1 MDGSLASARQPHQLP
16 ASVGGITHDPVTSA
30 PTQRVLDPPTNA
42 QPDESSPKPELS
54 SSEVV
59 QTTADI
65 LQVLQKLQAQQS
77 ASPPSPQTASFIP
90 KPELQPQ
97 SISVLPKEEPQP
109 ATATVPEEPVSEWD
123 SLRASLR
130 ENPYDIEGWNKLV
143 RLAEDSGDLEKIKDA
158 YESLLKMYPNTW
170 SAQIA
175 YLNHFLVPGHF
186 KFAED
191 NLFTRFL
198 RTSPAVELWKFYLT
212 YIRRINVDPSTR
224 DIVRKAYEFALNHVG
239 QDKDSGEIWS
249 DYIQFLRSGETNS
262 TWEEQQKMDALR
274 KVYHRAVQIPLENV
288 ESLWSE
294 LETFENNLNRITAK
308 KFLSDLSPSYMQAR
322 TVLRQLQRHLGP
334 LFPPPPPSSP
344 SRPYLYLPPKPTFNA
359 AERALVGAW
368 KSYLRWEENNPLEID
383 EQDRNTFVTRV
394 QGVYRKAV
402 IRMRFFGEIWYMA
415 YVWTNSIG
423 KTEEAINLLK
433 AGIEANPMSFLLN
446 FACAEALELQ
456 GNFEEVH
463 KVFERF
469 LEALRRDLDAHEARI
484 VSSTTSSTM
493 STGAT
498 EVSGSQGTEIIPPNA
513 SFTTQTDERP
523 PQNKELS
530 EKRQEYGLAWTVYMR
545 FTRRA
550 EGLKSARAVFAQA
563 RRDKW
568 TPWEVYESAAI
579 AEYHLTKDVRT
590 PTRIFEKA
598 LETFSDEVDLVA
610 HYLGFLLSI
619 NDENNARALFE
630 RVISTFP
637 PDRARPLWERWARHE
652 YQYGDLAAAQKLEK
666 RMAEAYPNDPPIKRF
681 AQRHTYH
688 STDAIA
694 ARDLGVA
701 IVRQSS
707 GTTSSSSSTNS
718 LGRTDTQ
725 TSFLTSG
732 GTPQPTQAPTAP
744 PVQHKRPPSPDHKR
758 RDSDSHGPAQYKRA
772 RAASPPGR
780 DRDRWDGHAGG
791 GRKRYNSPSWD
802 RDRDRDV
809 PPPRRGKDQQEEEKT
824 VNVPSVISWFIGTLP
839 GPSAFD
845 GPVFRTDDLMQV
857 FRGAVIPSVTGR
869 SRSPPA
875 PPRAGGG
882 GRPPPDYGPYQGP
895 GGGRRRY

>member
-1 MDGSLASARQPHQLP
+1 MDGSLAPAQQLSIGVGGVPHDLS
-16 ASVGGITHDPVTSA
+16 ASVSPQHVPESA
-30 PTQRVLDPPTNA
+30 TEA
-42 QPDESSPKPELS
+42 KPEES
-54 SSEVV
+54 NTKPESPSSETV
-59 QTTADI
+59 QSTADI

-77 ASPPSPQTASFIP
+77 ATPPTPQSASFA
-90 KPELQPQ
+90 PQ
-97 SISVLPKEEPQP
+97 LEPQP
-109 ATATVPEEPVSEWD
+109 TPVLAKEESQPTPVTAPEEPVSEWD
-123 SLRASLR
+123 ALRASLR
-130 ENPYDIEGWNKLV
+130 ENPHDTEGWNKVV
-143 RLAEDSGDLEKIKDA
+143 RLVEDSGDLEKIKEA

-191 NLFTRFL
+191 HLFTRFL

-288 ESLWSE
+288 ETLWSE

-322 TVLRQLQRHLGP
+322 AVLRQLQRHLGP
-334 LFPPPPPSSP
+334 LFPPPPPSTP

-368 KSYLRWEENNPLEID
+368 KSYLRWEESNPLEID

-423 KTEEAINLLK
+423 KTEEAVNLLK

-456 GNFEEVH
+456 GNLEEVH

-469 LEALRRDLDAHEARI
+469 LEALRRDLDSHEARI
-484 VSSTTSSTM
+484 VTSATSSTV
-493 STGAT
+493 STGG
-498 EVSGSQGTEIIPPNA
+498 VDIPNSQGTEVVPANA
-513 SFTTQTDERP
+513 SFTTQTDEKP

-545 FTRRA
+545 FARRA

-598 LETFSDEVDLVA
+598 LETFSDEVDLIA
-610 HYLGFLLSI
+610 HYLGFLLSV

-630 RVISTFP
+630 RVIGTFP

-701 IVRQSS
+701 IVRQNSVTASYSGSS
-707 GTTSSSSSTNS
+707 NS
-718 LGRTDTQ
+718 LGRTETQ
-725 TSFLTSG
+725 TSFVASG
-732 GTPQPTQAPTAP
+732 NTPQSTPAPTAP
-744 PVQHKRPPSPDHKR
+744 PAQHKRAPSPDHKR

-772 RAASPPGR
+772 RATSPPGR
-780 DRDRWDGHAGG
+780 DRDRWDGHGG

-802 RDRDRDV
+802 RDRDRDA
-809 PPPRRGKDQQEEEKT
+809 PPPPPPQAPQRRARENEEEKT
-824 VNVPSVISWFIGTLP
+824 VNIPSVISWFVGTLP

-857 FRGAVIPSVTGR
+857 FRGAVIPSATGR
-869 SRSPPA
+869 SRSPPPPA
-875 PPRAGGG
+875 PRAGG